1 MSFDIVCF
9 DCDSTLSK
17 IEGVDELG
25 RQSGLFDELV
35 ALTNAAMNGELALEQ
50 VYGKRLDL
58 IKPDKAQMDSLA
70 ELYISE
76 MVEGVEEVF
85 SALLSQ
91 GKQVHIISG
100 GIRQA
105 ILPLAEKLGLSADH
119 VHAVDVVFNEDGT
132 YNDFDQQS
140 PLAKTGGK
148 AVICKQLVNGNKSMA
163 MIGDGKTDLEAKS
176 AGATVIGF
184 GGVAERN
191 IVVEQADVFIKDAS
205 LMAVLPH
212 LV

>member
-1 MSFDIVCF
+1 MSFGIICF

-17 IEGVDELG
+17 IEGIDELG

-85 SALLSQ
+85 STLLAQ

-100 GIRQA
+100 GVRQA
-105 ILPLAEKLGLSADH
+105 ILPLAEKLGLPANH
-119 VHAVDVVFNEDGT
+119 VHAVDVLFNEDGT
-132 YNDFDQQS
+132 YNNFDQQS

-148 AVICKQLVNGNKSMA
+148 AVICKKLVNGNKSLA
-163 MIGDGKTDLEAKS
+163 MIGDGKTDLEAKN

-184 GGVAERN
+184 GGVAERA
-191 IVVEQADVFIKDAS
+191 IVVEQADFFVKDVS
-205 LMAVLPH
+205 LMAVLPY
-212 LV
+212 LE

>member
-1 MSFDIVCF
+1 MSFSIICF

-17 IEGVDELG
+17 IEGIDELG
-25 RQSGLFDELV
+25 RQSGMFDELV

-50 VYGKRLDL
+50 VYGKRLEL

-85 SALLSQ
+85 NTLLAQ

-105 ILPLAEKLGLSADH
+105 ILPLAEKLGLAPDH
-119 VHAVDVVFNEDGT
+119 VHAVDVLFNEDGT

-148 AVICKQLVNGNKSMA
+148 AVICKQLLNGNKTMA
-163 MIGDGKTDLEAKS
+163 MIGDGKTDLEAKN

-184 GGVAERN
+184 GGVAERQ

>member
-17 IEGVDELG
+17 IEGIDELG
-25 RQSGLFDELV
+25 RRAGLFDELV
-35 ALTNAAMNGELALEQ
+35 ALTNAAMNGELALEE

-58 IKPDKAQMDSLA
+58 IKPDQADMDGLAQ
-70 ELYISE
+70 LYISE
-76 MVEGVEEVF
+76 MVAGVEDVF
-85 SALLSQ
+85 STLLAL

-105 ILPLAEKLGLSADH
+105 ILPLAEKLGIPANH
-119 VHAVDVVFNEDGT
+119 VHAVNVLFNDDGS
-132 YNDFDQQS
+132 YQDFDQQS
-140 PLAKTGGK
+140 PLAKNGGK
-148 AVICKQLVNGNKSMA
+148 AVVCQQIKTDALSMA
-163 MIGDGKTDLEAKS
+163 MVGDGKTDLEAKH
-176 AGATVIGF
+176 AGAKVIGF
-184 GGVAERN
+184 GGVAERA
-191 IVVEQADVFIKDAS
+191 IVVEQADVFVKDSS

>member
-1 MSFDIVCF
+1 MSFGIICF

-17 IEGVDELG
+17 IEGIDELG

-85 SALLSQ
+85 STLLAQ

-100 GIRQA
+100 GVRQA
-105 ILPLAEKLGLSADH
+105 ILPLAEKLGLPANH
-119 VHAVDVVFNEDGT
+119 VHAVDVLFNEDGT
-132 YNDFDQQS
+132 YNNFDQQS

-148 AVICKQLVNGNKSMA
+148 AVICKKLVNGNKSLA
-163 MIGDGKTDLEAKS
+163 MIGDGKTDLEAKN

-191 IVVEQADVFIKDAS
+191 IVVEQADVFVKDTS
-205 LMAVLPH
+205 LMAVLPY
-212 LV
+212 LE

>member
-17 IEGVDELG
+17 IEGIDELG

-35 ALTNAAMNGELALEQ
+35 ALTNAAMNGELALED
-50 VYGKRLDL
+50 VYGKRLSL
-58 IKPDKAQMDSLA
+58 IKPDKARMDWLA
-70 ELYISE
+70 DLYISE

-85 SALLSQ
+85 STLLNQ

-105 ILPLAEKLGLSADH
+105 ILPLAERLGLAVDH
-119 VHAVDVVFNEDGT
+119 VHAVDVLFNADGT
-132 YNDFDQQS
+132 YKDFDQQS
-140 PLAKTGGK
+140 PLAKNGGK
-148 AVICKQLVNGNKSMA
+148 AIICQQIKHEDLTMA
-163 MIGDGKTDLEAKS
+163 MVGDGKTDLEAKQ
-176 AGATVIGF
+176 AGAKMIGF
-184 GGVAERN
+184 GGVAERA
-191 IVVEQADVFIKDAS
+191 IMVEQADVFVKEHS

>member
-1 MSFDIVCF
+1 MSFGIICF

-17 IEGVDELG
+17 IEGIDELG

-58 IKPDKAQMDSLA
+58 IKPDKTQMDSLA

-85 SALLSQ
+85 STLLSQ

-105 ILPLAEKLGLSADH
+105 ILPLAKKLGLPADH
-119 VHAVDVVFNEDGT
+119 VHAVDVLFNDDGS
-132 YNDFDQQS
+132 YRDFDQQS

-148 AVICKQLVNGNKSMA
+148 AIVCKQLLNGNTPMV
-163 MIGDGKTDLEAKS
+163 MIGDGKTDLEAKN

-184 GGVAERN
+184 GGVVERR
-191 IVVEQADVFIKDAS
+191 IVVEQADFFVKGTS

>member
-85 SALLSQ
+85 STLLSQ

-163 MIGDGKTDLEAKS
+163 MIGDGKTDLEAKN

-191 IVVEQADVFIKDAS
+191 IVVEQADIFIKDAS